1 MHILVTR
8 PEADAAALKLPL
20 EAMGHRVSLAP
31 MMTISFENAE
41 PVGVRDCTA
50 LIATSRNGLRGLEH
64 QRAKLT
70 PDIFKVPLYA
80 VGPGTAALAKTLGF
94 MRVIEG
100 PATAADLVPLLVRD
114 LDPSK
119 DILVHLAG
127 DTLAFD
133 LNDVLTPL
141 GFCLYQPVVYRSV
154 PVSALPPGVAQ
165 DIAEG
170 RIDAIVLMS
179 PRTAQTFVNLVMKQ
193 GLVQTARK
201 TSYICLSAAVSNQL
215 GALQPVRTEV
225 ALKPNL
231 EETLG
236 AVRRLTEQF
245 R

>member
-31 MMTISFENAE
+31 MMTISFEGAE
-41 PVGVRDCTA
+41 QIDLSSCTA

-64 QRAKLT
+64 QLAKLT
-70 PDIFKVPLYA
+70 PNMFNVPLYA
-80 VGPGTAALAKTLGF
+80 VGPGTASLAKSLGF
-94 MRVIEG
+94 MKVIEG

-114 LDPSK
+114 LQPSK
-119 DILVHLAG
+119 DVIVHVAG

-133 LNDVLTPL
+133 LKEALTPL
-141 GFCLYQPVVYRSV
+141 GFCFHQPVVYRSV
-154 PVSALPPGVAQ
+154 PASQLPSGVAQ
-165 DIAEG
+165 DLAEG
-170 RIDAIVLMS
+170 RIDAVVLMS
-179 PRTAQTFVNLVMKQ
+179 PRTAQTFVNLVINQ
-193 GLVQTARK
+193 GLALTARK
-201 TSYICLSAAVSNQL
+201 TSYICLSAAVSGQL
-215 GALQPVRTEV
+215 DALQPVRTEV

-231 EETLG
+231 EETVG

>member
-31 MMTISFENAE
+31 MMTISFEGAE
-41 PVGVRDCTA
+41 PIGVSSCTA

-64 QRAKLT
+64 QLAKLNLNM
-70 PDIFKVPLYA
+70 FNVPLYA
-80 VGPGTAALAKTLGF
+80 VGPGTASLAKSLGF
-94 MRVIEG
+94 MNVIEG
-100 PATAADLVPLLVRD
+100 PATAADLVPLFVRD

-119 DILVHLAG
+119 DILVQLAG

-133 LNDVLTPL
+133 LKEALTPL
-141 GFCLYQPVVYRSV
+141 GFCLHQPVVYRSV
-154 PVSALPPGVAQ
+154 PASELPPSVAQ
-165 DIAEG
+165 DLAEG

-179 PRTAQTFVNLVMKQ
+179 PRTAQTFVNLVVEQ
-193 GLVQTARK
+193 GLAHAARK
-201 TSYICLSAAVSNQL
+201 TSYICLSAAVLSQL
-215 GALQPVRTEV
+215 DALQPVRTVV